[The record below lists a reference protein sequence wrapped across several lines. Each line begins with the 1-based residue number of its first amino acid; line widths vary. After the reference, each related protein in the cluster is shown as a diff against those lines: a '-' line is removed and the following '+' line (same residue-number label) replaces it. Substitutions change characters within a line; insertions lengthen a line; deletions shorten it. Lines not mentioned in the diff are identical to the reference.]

1 MQVLTTGYWPS
12 AAPTTT
18 LLLPEEIRARMDAFE
33 SFYSAKYQ
41 GRRLVWAHALERCV
55 VGTPMHTHIFMF
67 FLLFLLCT

>member
-18 LLLPEEIRARMDAFE
+18 LKLPEEILSRMSTFEAF
-33 SFYSAKYQ
+33 YAAKYQ

-55 VGTPMHTHIFMF
+55 VRV
-67 FLLFLLCT
+67 LLYCT